1 MSIQLT
7 QHAGETNYSTG
18 ALQSQLQWPT
28 ENGLNDSIIGGPTS
42 QSVRSG
48 LFLLYLFILSGC
60 FLFLF
65 YIFFFYFYPKSPCYI
80 FYHFQFGDFNGIP
93 ECANDWVS
101 LGRHQMTS
109 CGSQWELGLH
119 PHQHQMSVSSNFHI
133 PAHVWTKCREWK
145 ALKLSVLSGMFPSN
159 LFPQGS
165 GIYVGRGG
173 TTIVRGRE
181 AGRHRGERP
190 SNHSRTEAH
199 VNSQSLAECTQP
211 VTGSSQAGSGIEGGH
226 ADTISTPN
234 QEAICNG
241 QPLAKGKLV
250 FSRVSSDHHTSGQA
264 HTRE

>member
-48 LFLLYLFILSGC
+48 LFLLYVFILSGC
-60 FLFLF
+60 FLFL
-65 YIFFFYFYPKSPCYI
+65 
-80 FYHFQFGDFNGIP
+80 
-93 ECANDWVS
+93 W
-101 LGRHQMTS
+101 
-109 CGSQWELGLH
+109 
-119 PHQHQMSVSSNFHI
+119 
-133 PAHVWTKCREWK
+133 
-145 ALKLSVLSGMFPSN
+145 
-159 LFPQGS
+159 
-165 GIYVGRGG
+165 
-173 TTIVRGRE
+173 E

-211 VTGSSQAGSGIEGGH
+211 VTGSSQVGSGIEGGH